1 MGVETSTIF
10 DPKKAKKYHY
20 HGTDIAKYVIHLAPA
35 QELQEGYYGRR
46 IEEILELLREIKR
59 MLTKIMEKLGV
70 D

>member
-10 DPKKAKKYHY
+10 DPKKVKEHLYHIY
-20 HGTDIAKYVIHLAPA
+20 GTDISKYVIQA
-35 QELQEGYYGRR
+35 QELQEGYYDRR